1 MCVYLQ
7 NWSHVIS
14 YVNKATAT
22 PDFSDGN
29 LKNHDHQTLLT
40 RLHCAYGLAELAM
53 RKYKSAAKRF
63 LDANLDYCD
72 IPDLMSTQVHI
83 SHELWTKLRKDNE
96 NFGRQ
101 FNIDHLQSFWFQ
113 NVATYGGL
121 CALATFE
128 RGELHKQVITS
139 STFKLFLELDP
150 QLREVKINWYNFCDI
165 RMYYIVL
172 LDKILHQLHFHQFL
186 LQVILSFHDSKY
198 GKCLKLLDEMKD
210 NLLCDL
216 YLAGHVNKLYSMIRN
231 RSLVQYFR

>member
-1 MCVYLQ
+1 MTDFIWHFVDSFIIKFINNLLKSVFILIFLSYRCYSRARDYCTSGRHVVNMCVNVIRVCVYLQ

-83 SHELWTKLRKDNE
+83 SHVIWTKLRKDYK
-96 NFGRQ
+96 NFCHL
-101 FNIDHLQSFWFQ
+101 FNIDHL
-113 NVATYGGL
+113 
-121 CALATFE
+121 
-128 RGELHKQVITS
+128 
-139 STFKLFLELDP
+139 
-150 QLREVKINWYNFCDI
+150 
-165 RMYYIVL
+165 
-172 LDKILHQLHFHQFL
+172 
-186 LQVILSFHDSKY
+186 
-198 GKCLKLLDEMKD
+198 
-210 NLLCDL
+210 
-216 YLAGHVNKLYSMIRN
+216 
-231 RSLVQYFR
+231 